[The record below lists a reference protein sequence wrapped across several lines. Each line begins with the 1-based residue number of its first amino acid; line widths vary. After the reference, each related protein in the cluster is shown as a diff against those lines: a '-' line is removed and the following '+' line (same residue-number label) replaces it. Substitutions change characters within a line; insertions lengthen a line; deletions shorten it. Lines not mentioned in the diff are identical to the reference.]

1 MSMNIGSTL
10 GSTFTSGSYAIS
22 QGTSQA
28 QRAAQDVVD
37 ATTGRPVEGVG
48 DLSKPMTDLKQAEHL
63 VKAGSKVI
71 QAADTQTGTL
81 LDIMA

>member
-1 MSMNIGSTL
+1 MSMNIGSTM
-10 GSTFTSGSYAIS
+10 GSAFTSGSYAIS
-22 QGTSQA
+22 QGNNQV

-37 ATTGRPVEGVG
+37 ATTSRPVEGVG

-71 QAADTQTGTL
+71 QAADAQTGTL